1 MNETYPRHCSFSEI
15 LEKCHHILSAPADY
29 DPIRQVAVA
38 RENLATT
45 IGLLQLFRSIPQK
58 AEELTDKLEDD
69 RQLKH
74 IYKEIRRMI
83 GV

>member
-1 MNETYPRHCSFSEI
+1 M
-15 LEKCHHILSAPADY
+15 
-29 DPIRQVAVA
+29 AVA

-83 GV
+83 GACCVQRF

>member
-1 MNETYPRHCSFSEI
+1 MRF
-15 LEKCHHILSAPADY
+15 ADY

-83 GV
+83 GARECATLCIFSIPFSD